1 MHLEKEILKGKKFSP
16 HELKKEAREEIREV
30 AHTPMKESR
39 EAKKFEHKTAK
50 SEALK
55 KKVGGCKECGS
66 LHHVT
71 GNHKST
77 LGVGV
82 NE

>member
-1 MHLEKEILKGKKFSP
+1 MHLEREILKNKHFKP

-39 EAKKFEHKTAK
+39 EAKKFESKHAK

-55 KKVGGCKECGS
+55 KKKGYSKHSNSMMEAMLEGGLRSRK
-66 LHHVT
+66 
-71 GNHKST
+71 
-77 LGVGV
+77 
-82 NE
+82 